1 MTKQIKL
8 AALAACLSTAA
19 FTVGCGGG
27 QAAHTIDTGSSES
40 ITTVGHID
48 DQDWASAA
56 NKLTNSM
63 MSSNGLFDS
72 NGDGSKKR
80 LAISRIINNTREVV
94 DTDLLIK
101 QIRVPLLKS
110 GKVTVTTIGGLTVE
124 DSVAKRDTAQS
135 DFASGDGTP
144 VTRLPD
150 YTLSGKL
157 IENHTTAGDVHQS
170 TFYFQMT
177 LTNAKTGDSVWEDQ
191 TPITKIGSH
200 ASVGM

>member
-1 MTKQIKL
+1 MNKIRI
-8 AALAACLSTAA
+8 AAIATCLSTAA
-19 FTVGCGGG
+19 FTVGCGGQG
-27 QAAHTIDTGSSES
+27 AHTIDTGSSEG

-48 DQDWASAA
+48 DQDWAAAA

-63 MSSNGLFDS
+63 LSTEGLFTP
-72 NGDGSKKR
+72 NADGTKKR

-94 DTDLLIK
+94 DTDLLVK
-101 QIRVPLLKS
+101 QIRVPLFKA
-110 GKVTVTTIGGLTVE
+110 GKVTVTTTGGLSVE
-124 DSVAKRDTAQS
+124 DPLAKRDTAQA
-135 DFASGDGTP
+135 DFGSGDGTAQ
-144 VTRLPD
+144 VRLPD

-157 IENHTTAGDVHQS
+157 IENHTSAGDVRQS

-200 ASVGM
+200 NSVGM